1 MSVLELQRL
10 LRVECE
16 PRTIVAI
23 DPSKRHFVSTLEDG
37 TVYQWSV
44 RRGQYEI
51 LRGHMRKATCVVF
64 SPRSDLLC
72 TGSYDHTLRLWN
84 VADCEC
90 MATLEGHEDEITCA
104 AFDSHGRMLCS
115 GSADQSLK
123 LWRVMDGRS
132 MRAYKG
138 LSATATSVAF
148 RPVGADGKGGS
159 GQGSLVCG
167 GEDGIMWLLD
177 AAKAGRPKR
186 LKGHTGAVRKLLF
199 HPLQPNLL
207 ISCSDGILRTW
218 VRVFSHLSCYLLE
231 KYFVSH
237 TTRKHTEYTFFFLLY
252 KKCF

>member
-16 PRTIVAI
+16 PRTVVAI

-37 TVYQWSV
+37 SVYQWSV

-90 MATLEGHEDEITCA
+90 MATLEGHDDEITCA

-199 HPLQPNLL
+199 HPLHPNLL

-218 VRVFSHLSCYLLE
+218 VRVFSYLSCYSLE

-237 TTRKHTEYTFFFLLY
+237 TTRTHPDYTFFFLY
-252 KKCF
+252 I